1 MPSEACA
8 GIEAG
13 GGPLPGKIGGWL
25 AVSKEQQ
32 LHLKQP
38 TPPEFVR
45 VKDTYVSLVDQM
57 WARQER
63 GPTRSNLKGTLP
75 KRATWTDNGPI
86 SGTGGFQK
94 TGVEGATGNSKAE
107 V

>member
-1 MPSEACA
+1 MKSRWTEVVVGGCPVLGQVSAT
-8 GIEAG
+8 G
-13 GGPLPGKIGGWL
+13 GGG
-25 AVSKEQQ
+25 
-32 LHLKQP
+32 
-38 TPPEFVR
+38 
-45 VKDTYVSLVDQM
+45 Y
-57 WARQER
+57 
-63 GPTRSNLKGTLP
+63 KGTLP